1 MQKYLKAIIAI
12 FTFYSVNL
20 ITKFLAQFALIFYD
34 PKFITAILTG
44 EYTEEHRRIMRSPE
58 VLGTVY
64 ILATLITI
72 VFLFQTGIIRKRD
85 NLRTDGIRWGYA
97 LLTIMSMF
105 VFYYLFENSWAYLW
119 SITDYDDAGRDYGIL
134 LTIYMAV
141 FSPLV
146 EECIFR
152 AGIQGNII
160 NKGVNKWVALGISAF
175 IFGLVHWSIAMF
187 LPITFFG
194 LVTGWLYM
202 KSRSIYP
209 SFILHT
215 LNNTLSMVLIKTHTT
230 SALDNGGTTVIIAY
244 IVIAAITLTTMVIG
258 GRRMMKE

>member
-1 MQKYLKAIIAI
+1 MQKYLKAIVAV

-44 EYTEEHRRIMRSPE
+44 EYTEEHRSIMRSPE

-64 ILATLITI
+64 ILATLIII

-85 NLRTDGIRWGYA
+85 NLRTGGIRWGYA
-97 LLTIMSMF
+97 LLTAMSMF
-105 VFYYLFENSWAYLW
+105 VFYYLFEDSWTHLW
-119 SITDYDDAGRDYGIL
+119 APSDYDDMGRDYGIL

-152 AGIQGNII
+152 AGIQGNLI
-160 NKGVNKWVALGISAF
+160 KEGMNKWVALGISAF
-175 IFGLVHWSIAMF
+175 IFGLVHWSITQF
-187 LPITFFG
+187 LPVTLFG
-194 LVTGWLYM
+194 LATGWLYM

-209 SFILHT
+209 SLILHT
-215 LNNTLSMVLIKTHTT
+215 INNTLAMVLIKTHTT
-230 SALDNGGTTVIIAY
+230 SALDGGSTTAIIAY
-244 IVIAAITLTTMVIG
+244 IVIAAIALTTMIIG
-258 GRRMMKE
+258 GRRMIKE